1 MCLLCDGRSCVFF
14 SQCVC
19 VWSEENC
26 GLVRDRRGTEVPFIS
41 TRGDGLGQSRSV
53 ATVER
58 ERERQREAYVG
69 IFGASAMVQ
78 SLKII
83 WCLAPGIRFLQPH
96 HVFLWLA
103 KVWPKTSCIYQ

>member
-1 MCLLCDGRSCVFF
+1 MCVYCVMDEAVFFF

-26 GLVRDRRGTEVPFIS
+26 GLVRDRRGTEVPFIL

-58 ERERQREAYVG
+58 ERERERH
-69 IFGASAMVQ
+69 M
-78 SLKII
+78 
-83 WCLAPGIRFLQPH
+83 
-96 HVFLWLA
+96 
-103 KVWPKTSCIYQ
+103 

>member
-1 MCLLCDGRSCVFF
+1 MDGNNGLNCVHGDEISSVERMKMCVYCVMDEAVFF
-14 SQCVC
+14 SLNVC

-58 ERERQREAYVG
+58 ERERERH
-69 IFGASAMVQ
+69 M
-78 SLKII
+78 
-83 WCLAPGIRFLQPH
+83 
-96 HVFLWLA
+96 
-103 KVWPKTSCIYQ
+103 